1 MEPIEHIDLI
11 EQRAEA
17 VNLSLA
23 AVCKRA
29 GVRRHTISRWRS
41 GDVSPTLKVLQR
53 DLGKLSQ
60 AMDEIEREVF
70 LSLQP
75 KFSERISAN
84 P

>member
-1 MEPIEHIDLI
+1 
-11 EQRAEA
+11 
-17 VNLSLA
+17 
-23 AVCKRA
+23 
-29 GVRRHTISRWRS
+29 
-41 GDVSPTLKVLQR
+41 VSPTLKVLHR
-53 DLGKLSQ
+53 DLGELSR